1 MSATDWAAVAT
12 GVISVVAGGAAA
24 IKWLVK
30 HYLWELKPNHG
41 TSLSDRVKRIEDQ
54 IDKIYDILMGGAR

>member
-41 TSLSDRVKRIEDQ
+41 TSLSDRVRRVEEQVDRIYE
-54 IDKIYDILMGGAR
+54 ILIGRDS